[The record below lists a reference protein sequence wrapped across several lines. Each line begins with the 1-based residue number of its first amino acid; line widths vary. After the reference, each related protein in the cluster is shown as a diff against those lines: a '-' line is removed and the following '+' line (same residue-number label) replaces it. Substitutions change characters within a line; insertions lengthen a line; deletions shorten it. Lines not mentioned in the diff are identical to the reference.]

1 MLIHQ
6 VIFVQYLPIYFNQPW
21 ASNFGYQGGSNTI
34 INPGSI
40 SHCRTLVLVT
50 LSTNFIGY
58 GLAGL
63 TRRFLVYPSFAVWP
77 SNLATIA
84 LNVSDKVS
92 PVPPIPLSD
101 LVIA

>member
-1 MLIHQ
+1 MSNTTKIHQ

-21 ASNFGYQGGSNTI
+21 ANNLGYQSESEMVI
-34 INPGSI
+34 YPGSI
-40 SHCRTLVLVT
+40 SHRRTLVLIT

-77 SNLATIA
+77 SNLAIIA
-84 LNVSDKVS
+84 LNVSD
-92 PVPPIPLSD
+92 
-101 LVIA
+101 